1 MLPLFGQF
9 DCEGIRSDPRH
20 LPRALA
26 LLLNRQGHVSE
37 ARPVLATVHSKD
49 SQLDVLCDGQSTSPT
64 RTWIPNPKYQRS
76 PQEAYLL
83 SSTRI
88 RLPNPECHPRQVSGN
103 GPNHHPPRLR
113 LRFPNPNYHPSGPG
127 NQSSSS
133 QTNAPNGVNDSGSGD
148 GGSGSGG
155 SGNGDS
161 GHDSDD
167 ENSDSE
173 SSDSEDSDDED
184 SVDEDSVDEDEE
196 DEDSDDDHSAS
207 EDPDNGGSGDENPD
221 DDEPANSGSS
231 TLNGSSTDGSSSPDD
246 AENSSDERS
255 IAGAIDPFANN
266 QGTLGYLIDLASE
279 TGEDMKDAEDPLKTD
294 KDLKASIINMIRQ
307 MMFVSGET
315 AEPSID
321 TTTLIEDITRQ
332 QVLEILTRST
342 QLATRRGSR
351 SISTDDLIFLI
362 RHDKAKVSRLRTFL
376 SWKDVRKNV
385 KDSDDKG
392 GADAADFAGADDAAG
407 MGAGPQDV
415 ANKPKNK
422 RAKVGLAWDVHSFF
436 SVQIPERDDEED
448 EEEEEQNYAT
458 LQRLA
463 AADERTKNMTRE
475 EYVFWSECR
484 QASFTYRKSKRF
496 REWAGFGIVTE
507 SKPNDDIVDILG
519 FLTFEIV
526 QTLTEE
532 ALKVKEREDHEK
544 NRGGADTS
552 GETAK
557 KRKRETGLFDP
568 PEEGRT
574 PIEPRHIREA
584 YRKLQATPQQ
594 AVAMLLHNG
603 RVPARN
609 TLRLI

>member
-1 MLPLFGQF
+1 MVEPQNP
-9 DCEGIRSDPRH
+9 S
-20 LPRALA
+20 
-26 LLLNRQGHVSE
+26 VSISNEAHE
-37 ARPVLATVHSKD
+37 ARAGPPLPECRRDKLEGTTKKTLESTSKTMIRDLPIRTHGVAPQAGGSHARTARHPPVSKKMEEIRMVRFAENQCLRAESVLRLRATLKRDKAKMSSEPDGKD
-49 SQLDVLCDGQSTSPT
+49 TLSRTSQWNSAMPSTSPT
-64 RTWIPNPKYQRS
+64 I
-76 PQEAYLL
+76 A
-83 SSTRI
+83 SSTI
-88 RLPNPECHPRQVSGN
+88 
-103 GPNHHPPRLR
+103 
-113 LRFPNPNYHPSGPG
+113 
-127 NQSSSS
+127 
-133 QTNAPNGVNDSGSGD
+133 A
-148 GGSGSGG
+148 
-155 SGNGDS
+155 
-161 GHDSDD
+161 
-167 ENSDSE
+167 
-173 SSDSEDSDDED
+173 
-184 SVDEDSVDEDEE
+184 
-196 DEDSDDDHSAS
+196 
-207 EDPDNGGSGDENPD
+207 
-221 DDEPANSGSS
+221 
-231 TLNGSSTDGSSSPDD
+231 SSPSAFDRQHPD
-246 AENSSDERS
+246 LTSETHLSDYDFDETHDVLTNEK
-255 IAGAIDPFANN
+255 AN
-266 QGTLGYLIDLASE
+266 QGF
-279 TGEDMKDAEDPLKTD
+279 M
-294 KDLKASIINMIRQ
+294 INVIKQ

-315 AEPSID
+315 AEPSIE

-332 QVLEILTRST
+332 QVLEIVSLLLPQSCSYIELTLSQLTRST

-407 MGAGPQDV
+407 IAAGPQDV
-415 ANKPKNK
+415 AAKPKNK

-463 AADERTKNMTRE
+463 AADERTKHMTKE

-544 NRGGADTS
+544 NRGGADST
-552 GETAK
+552 GDNAK

-584 YRKLQATPQQ
+584 YRKLQATPQK
-594 AVAMLLHNG
+594 AVAMLLHSG
-603 RVPARN
+603 QVPSRLP
-609 TLRLI
+609 LRLVSISSHFLLRYRITLD